1 MEASNNFLVNK
12 MDLLEQN
19 AFFRM
24 KNFSMELCFVLKQ
37 SDNGFTASKTNYFC
51 KNKLS
56 TPKDNLLFLM
66 FDGVKKTFVYFVVVL
81 S

>member
-12 MDLLEQN
+12 MDILEQN
-19 AFFRM
+19 AFFSDE
-24 KNFSMELCFVLKQ
+24 KFFMELCFVLKQ

-56 TPKDNLLFLM
+56 TPKDNVLFLM